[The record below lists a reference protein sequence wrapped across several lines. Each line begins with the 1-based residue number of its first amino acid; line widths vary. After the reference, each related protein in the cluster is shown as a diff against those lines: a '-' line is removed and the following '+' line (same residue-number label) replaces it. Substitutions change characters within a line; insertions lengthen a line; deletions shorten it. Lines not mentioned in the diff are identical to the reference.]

1 MRVSDSRGT
10 LRGLAFGVDHDGT
23 LVTAHEVVDGL
34 AGVRLAYPDGRS
46 ARVDAGR
53 IVPLPEH
60 GLALLRSD
68 FPPGAPWPLA
78 DGTGTRL
85 VCVPGQGAAL
95 QGAVTRLVTARYEAS
110 ERFWLLPD
118 VWQLSLEQ
126 APSGLPVH
134 AAGGPVV
141 DAETGAAV
149 GVATAALRS
158 RRRGAVLAV
167 RLGAVAGEPLLA
179 DLLARN
185 AETVPAHGRALNLAG
200 VLELAAAGIDAAA
213 TEAGARRVPRADGL
227 LETVQGQGWDPVR
240 TVLAVVG
247 EAGSGRTTE
256 LAAVALHRTR
266 AAYRLPTL
274 WLRGADLAAGD
285 ASVLDAADRVLGRVQ
300 ALLRHPA
307 PAPLAGQAAR
317 VAAAAHRPL
326 LIVLDA
332 PEEAPP
338 QLLARWR
345 GWCAQ
350 TVRRLRATESR
361 LVLGCLP
368 EFWERTCSYLG
379 PDDVQGECRLGPLD
393 PGTAGELALLR
404 QAPGVTPGVVT
415 RGVVKPLVGTEPGV
429 AGLVAAGDALAL
441 RLLGEVRAAQPALA
455 LPRSRAVTRTDLLS
469 ARLDLACLQIAERL
483 AAQAVRPVPAPE
495 PALRPG
501 AADVASSGLSILWR
515 RSAQRADAQA
525 AQAAHAASP
534 TPAAEMPGADL
545 RRPCGHAHA
554 LPRAVRRL
562 AARVAG
568 RCHEAARRTLGAPDG
583 GLTAREFD
591 ELFPWA
597 EGWAQAALG
606 EGVFVAAGNG
616 YRFASGALADWL
628 QGFHLDLPVALT
640 MILADTARP
649 AEEPPPGRPV
659 GAHRRGGPLGW
670 PPPVP
675 VPGQPTGGGVPRWRL
690 AVVRQ
695 ALLGLDADDP
705 AALES
710 LLSRLVLRL
719 DGPEAAP
726 PGSEAHWWAER
737 LLTDTLQ
744 RLPDAAPYA
753 PLLRAL
759 AGRIVSS
766 TSPQH
771 AAGGAWSAPIGVWGG
786 GHGERGGLGSDLSGC
801 GAVQGV
807 PGVGAAEAHAVGGAW
822 SVPIGA
828 RGGEHG
834 ERGGLGS
841 DLSGCGAV
849 QGVPGPRVG
858 EAEAAGAAWSSPS
871 WLPDGDDGE
880 GSGVGTPAA
889 LALGAHG
896 SAWSAAAAGRHR
908 DGQAADDRAACG
920 PGFPAAGAGGAP
932 SDCSVPDGLR
942 DGGEPVTGARAAG
955 AKPSR
960 GVPFLPWDF
969 WRRLPL
975 TVEARLDV
983 LRVLVRAGRE
993 EPGRLLGEVVV
1004 QDPAAAL
1011 PPLCR
1016 WLADERVSGVAAETL
1031 FAYRHV
1037 ALDELAE
1044 ALVDAAHPR
1053 ADALLRALAQAEPS
1067 ALGRAV
1073 DRWAHDPRPERHVA
1087 AATVLPLLA
1096 RQPAVGAPAE
1106 RTLVRLAAEALLAR
1120 GEEESL
1126 HGAAYVALVSDPLA
1140 RPKRLRAAVA
1150 RYLAGDPLLGAAA
1163 LAPALDGDPTLV
1175 LAGYAGRLREPGE
1188 EAAAVLRV
1196 LGATPAP
1203 RARAAA
1209 ARLVREHLQRRPE
1222 AAAQVGGGL
1231 RARLAHGPAER
1242 ETLLAF
1248 ARAAAAEQP
1257 EPVRWRLAE
1266 ALADLDCVLAR
1277 ELRGLLRPA
1286 VTSPMRIQDQAH
1298 GKV

>member
-1 MRVSDSRGT
+1 MGPGLVCVSDSRGT
-10 LRGLAFGVDHDGT
+10 LRGLAFAVDHDGT

-34 AGVRLAYPDGRS
+34 AGVRLACSDGRS
-46 ARVDAGR
+46 ARVAPGG
-53 IVPLPEH
+53 IVALPAL
-60 GLALLRSD
+60 GLALLRTD
-68 FPPGAPWPLA
+68 IPPGAPWPLA
-78 DGTGTRL
+78 DGAGTRL
-85 VCVPGQGAAL
+85 VSVPGHGAVL
-95 QGAVTRLVTARYEAS
+95 QGAVAGLVTARYEES

-141 DAETGAAV
+141 DAETGAVV

-167 RLGAVAGEPLLA
+167 RLGAVAADPVLA
-179 DLLARN
+179 DLVARN

-213 TEAGARRVPRADGL
+213 TEAAARRVPRADGL
-227 LETVQGQGWDPVR
+227 LESVQGWDPVR
-240 TVLAVVG
+240 PVLGVVG

-256 LAAVALHRTR
+256 LAALALQRTR

-285 ASVLDAADRVLGRVQ
+285 ASVLDAADRVLGRVHT
-300 ALLRHPA
+300 LLRHPA

-338 QLLARWR
+338 QLLTRWR
-345 GWCAQ
+345 GWCAE
-350 TVRRLRATESR
+350 TVRRLRGTECR
-361 LVLGCLP
+361 LALGCLP
-368 EFWERTCSYLG
+368 EFWERTRSILG
-379 PDDVQGECRLGPLD
+379 PDDVQGSRRLGPLEA
-393 PGTAGELALLR
+393 GTAAELALR
-404 QAPGVTPGVVT
+404 QAPAAAGVSAGAAVDPA
-415 RGVVKPLVGTEPGV
+415 TEPGV

-455 LPRSRAVTRTDLLS
+455 LPRSRSLTRTDLLS
-469 ARLDLACLQIAERL
+469 AGLDLACLRIAERL
-483 AAQAVRPVPAPE
+483 AAPAEQAASAPE
-495 PALRPG
+495 PSAPS
-501 AADVASSGLSILWR
+501 AATEDVPRGLGILWR
-515 RSAQRADAQA
+515 RSAPRAAD
-525 AQAAHAASP
+525 
-534 TPAAEMPGADL
+534 PGATSAPPPEPSQSPYPRPP
-545 RRPCGHAHA
+545 RRPGAA
-554 LPRAVRRL
+554 PRAVRRL
-562 AARVAG
+562 AACVAG
-568 RCHEAARRTLGAPDG
+568 RCHEAARRMLGAPDC

-591 ELFPWA
+591 ELFPWS
-597 EGWAQAALG
+597 EGWAQAVLG
-606 EGVFVAAGNG
+606 EGVLVAAGIG
-616 YRFASGALADWL
+616 YRFASGALAEWL
-628 QGFHLDLPVALT
+628 QGFHLDVPVALT
-640 MILADTARP
+640 MVLADTALP
-649 AEEPPPGRPV
+649 AEEPPPRPV
-659 GAHRRGGPLGW
+659 GVHRRGGPLGW
-670 PPPVP
+670 APPVP
-675 VPGQPTGGGVPRWRL
+675 IPGQPTGGGVPRWRL

-705 AALES
+705 QTLES

-726 PGSEAHWWAER
+726 PGSEARWWAER

-744 RLPDAAPYA
+744 RLPDAAAYA

-759 AGRIVSS
+759 AGRVVYGA
-766 TSPQH
+766 TTRT
-771 AAGGAWSAPIGVWGG
+771 AARPNTG
-786 GHGERGGLGSDLSGC
+786 R
-801 GAVQGV
+801 
-807 PGVGAAEAHAVGGAW
+807 
-822 SVPIGA
+822 
-828 RGGEHG
+828 
-834 ERGGLGS
+834 
-841 DLSGCGAV
+841 
-849 QGVPGPRVG
+849 
-858 EAEAAGAAWSSPS
+858 
-871 WLPDGDDGE
+871 
-880 GSGVGTPAA
+880 TTAA
-889 LALGAHG
+889 LSAEPPG
-896 SAWSAAAAGRHR
+896 SA
-908 DGQAADDRAACG
+908 ADR
-920 PGFPAAGAGGAP
+920 
-932 SDCSVPDGLR
+932 
-942 DGGEPVTGARAAG
+942 E
-955 AKPSR
+955 
-960 GVPFLPWDF
+960 PFLPWDF

-975 TVEARLDV
+975 TVGARLDV
-983 LRVLVRAGRE
+983 LRVLVRAGTE
-993 EPGRLLGEVVV
+993 EPGLLLGEVVV

-1031 FAYRHV
+1031 FAHRHV

-1087 AATVLPLLA
+1087 AATVLPLLS
-1096 RQPAVGAPAE
+1096 RQAATGAPAE

-1120 GEEESL
+1120 GDEESL
-1126 HGAAYVALVSDPLA
+1126 HGAAYAALVSDPVA
-1140 RPKRLRAAVA
+1140 RPKRLREAVA

-1203 RARAAA
+1203 RARTAA

-1222 AAAQVGGGL
+1222 AAAQVGGWL

-1248 ARAAAAEQP
+1248 VREAAAEQP

-1266 ALADLDCVLAR
+1266 ALAGVDCVLAR

-1286 VTSPMRIQDQAH
+1286 VTSPMRIPDQAH